1 MGIDGVSPQDESGA
15 SRTPAVSII
24 MPFFN
29 VERFI
34 APAIDSALAQSF
46 QDWELLVIDDG
57 STDRSTEIARG
68 YEERF
73 PGQIRYFEHENHA
86 NRGASAARNLGGRH
100 ARGDFIAYLDA
111 DDIWL
116 PHKLERQV
124 ELLAAHPEA
133 GMVVGATKYWSSWT
147 GRVADAELDKV
158 VMVGV
163 PAEKLY
169 RPFELLDELYPL
181 GRGVAPSMNT
191 VMLRAEVLENIGGW
205 EEGFRIAY
213 TDQAFLVKLYLHTP
227 VFVAGEVWDLYRQ
240 RPESSSQSALAGD
253 GYRTIR
259 RQFLSWFRDYLQD
272 QGMVETEAWARVDR
286 ALQPRQRRGA

>member
-1 MGIDGVSPQDESGA
+1 MGIDGVSPQVGSRA

-24 MPFFN
+24 TPFFN

-34 APAIDSALAQSF
+34 APAIDSVLAQSF

-57 STDRSTEIARG
+57 SMDRSTEIARG
-68 YEERF
+68 YAERF

-133 GMVVGATKYWSSWT
+133 GMVVGATRYWHSWT
-147 GRVADAELDKV
+147 GRAADAELDKV

-163 PAEKLY
+163 QADKLY
-169 RPFELLDELYPL
+169 QPSELLKQLYPL
-181 GRGVAPSMNT
+181 GRGVSPSMNT
-191 VMLRAEVLENIGGW
+191 VIIRAGLLKTIDGW
-205 EEGFRIAY
+205 EESFRIAY

-227 VFVAGEVWDLYRQ
+227 VLVAGDVWDLYRQ
-240 RPESSSQSALAGD
+240 RPESSSNTALAGG
-253 GYRTIR
+253 GYRRTR
-259 RQFLSWFRDYLQD
+259 TQFLSWFENYLRQ
-272 QGMVETEAWARVDR
+272 QGLVGSAVYERVNE
-286 ALQPRQRRGA
+286 ALQRRRRTGS